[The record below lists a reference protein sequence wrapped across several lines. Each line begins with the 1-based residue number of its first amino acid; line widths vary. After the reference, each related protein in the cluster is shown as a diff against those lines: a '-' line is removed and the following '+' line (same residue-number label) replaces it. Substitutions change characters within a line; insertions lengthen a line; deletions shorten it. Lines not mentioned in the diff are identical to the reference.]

1 VVLTNGS
8 TPIPPI
14 SNNRIPLPELAA
26 LMRVQKFGDRSRGKW
41 DQMIG
46 NDWKLYEIGGRR
58 IEHHRTPR
66 FRLRLLQAVGDQHE
80 GPMQR
85 WVIEAFHAS
94 FQRDRTPWV
103 LRQIEN
109 ESVVLTCSLDNR
121 GNPLIF
127 SQSQATQDLA
137 LLPTATQA
145 SRKETLLQHLAVLE
159 HLKTI
164 VPGTKK
170 CVPHDNMM

>member
-1 VVLTNGS
+1 
-8 TPIPPI
+8 
-14 SNNRIPLPELAA
+14 
-26 LMRVQKFGDRSRGKW
+26 MRVQKFGDLSRGKW

-164 VPGTKK
+164 VTGTKK